1 MTSFSF
7 LKHHNKEAGFSETC
21 LLQQLDFSLRMLN
34 LQQSESANAVLG
46 LAEQAGQ
53 RFGPNVK
60 DKTWMEGK
68 GRITALKYF
77 DSYLGGKKTPFI
89 YQFS

>member
-1 MTSFSF
+1 MT
-7 LKHHNKEAGFSETC
+7 EQETC
-21 LLQQLDFSLRMLN
+21 LLQLDFSLRMLN
-34 LQQSESANAVLG
+34 LQQSVLG

-53 RFGPNVK
+53 RFGPDVK

-68 GRITALKYF
+68 VTTSRDASLHLKYF

-89 YQFS
+89 YRFS